1 MAVLH
6 NFYTI
11 NLIEEKTENSYNVLI
26 ELNKNHT
33 IFEGHF
39 PGNPVTPGV
48 CMIQIVKELVEEIT
62 QKKWQLKKLSNVK
75 FMAIINPEEHPNL
88 HISLDIHKV
97 DNQLKVKSIAA
108 YEEVVALKLSAEF
121 ENSTR

>member
-11 NLIEEKTENSYNVLI
+11 NSIEEKTENSYDVLI

-48 CMIQIVKELVEEIT
+48 CMIQIIKELVEEIT

>member
-11 NLIEEKTENSYNVLI
+11 NSIEEKTENSYDVLI

-48 CMIQIVKELVEEIT
+48 CMIQIIKELVEEIT

-88 HISLDIHKV
+88 HISLDINKL

>member
-11 NLIEEKTENSYNVLI
+11 NSIEEKTENSYDVLI